1 MNDSK
6 KKVVVLGLISAAIF
20 MIVVVVI
27 IGVIGSQG
35 QTITDSS
42 GNVVKGESLSD
53 LMKRVRVD
61 TATPTKA
68 SVSVMDNNLYDELPE
83 IDKYPLKVEGHGD
96 VDIEIFTSGEKAGT
110 GNDAW
115 LIDCA
120 NSFNNANNKTSSG
133 KTISLS
139 VRSVSSGLAA
149 DYIIS
154 EKYLP
159 DLYTPSN
166 ILFGEYAIVNGGK
179 LELYNARLVGNTAGL
194 LVRKGSGYTDTI
206 AVINDVMAGKIN
218 IGYTNPQTSATGL
231 NLLLD
236 ILKRHGAV
244 TSDEAVNAFAKFN
257 NNIPFVAYTTQQMAT
272 SAANGSLDGMT
283 MEYQTYINDAN
294 LQSMYDFIAFGLR
307 HDNPLYLVD
316 KMSKSSDELE
326 AIEMISKYLV
336 SSDMQKIASKY
347 GFNNNEDYKDS
358 YSAVGSEVT
367 QALKTYKTK
376 KDNGKDII
384 AVFVADCSG
393 SMAGEAIM
401 QLKESLSN
409 GMQYINENNYVGL
422 VSYSSWA
429 TIEVPIAPFDFNQK
443 AYFQGAINGL
453 TANGGTASYEA
464 ICVALDMIEKAK
476 VDHPDA
482 KCMVFLLTDGYA
494 NGTMS
499 INSIKYAVVQSEVPI
514 YTIGYT
520 DQADMA
526 SLKEVSGINE
536 AASIN
541 ADSDDIIYQ
550 IKSLFNAQ
558 L

>member
-1 MNDSK
+1 MNNSK
-6 KKVVVLGLISAAIF
+6 NKTAVIVMVSIAIF
-20 MIVVVVI
+20 ITIIAVI
-27 IGVIGSQG
+27 IGVAGSQLSDDLSNMG
-35 QTITDSS
+35 A
-42 GNVVKGESLSD
+42 VKGESLDS
-53 LMKRVRVD
+53 LMKRIRVD
-61 TATPTKA
+61 TANPVKA
-68 SVSVMDNNLYDELPE
+68 SVNIMDNNLYDELPE
-83 IDKYPLKVEGHGD
+83 IDKYPLKVEGRGD
-96 VDIEIFTSGEKAGT
+96 IDIEIFTSGEKAGA

-120 NSFNNANNKTSSG
+120 NSFNNQNNKVNGQTVS
-133 KTISLS
+133 IS

-166 ILFGEYAIVNGGK
+166 VLFGEYAIVNGGK
-179 LELYNARLVGNTAGL
+179 LELYNSRLVGNTAGL
-194 LVRKGSGYTDTI
+194 LVRKNSGYTSTD
-206 AVINDVMAGKIN
+206 AVINDVMDGKIN

-231 NLLLD
+231 NLLLE
-236 ILKRHGAV
+236 ILKRHGDV
-244 TSDEAVNAFAKFN
+244 TSDEAVNAFARFN

-283 MEYQTYINDAN
+283 MEYQTYINDSN

-326 AIEMISKYLV
+326 AIDLINRYLT
-336 SSDMQKIASKY
+336 SSDMQQIATRY
-347 GFNNNEDYKDS
+347 GFNNNESYKDS
-358 YSAVGSEVT
+358 YTVTGSEVT
-367 QALKTYKTK
+367 QALKTYKSK

-393 SMAGEAIM
+393 SMAGAPIL

-422 VSYSSWA
+422 VSYSSWS

-443 AYFQGAINGL
+443 AYFQGAINNL

-464 ICVALDMIEKAK
+464 ICVALDMIEKEK
-476 VDHPDA
+476 VNHPDA
-482 KCMVFLLTDGYA
+482 KCMIFLLTDGYA

-499 INSIKYAVVQSEVPI
+499 MNSIKYAVVQSEVPI

-520 DQADMA
+520 DQADMN
-526 SLKEVSGINE
+526 SLKELSGINE

>member
-1 MNDSK
+1 MNNSK
-6 KKVVVLGLISAAIF
+6 KKVAVLAVISAAIF
-20 MIVVVVI
+20 MIIVAVI
-27 IGVIGSQG
+27 IGVVSSQPETVVDAG
-35 QTITDSS
+35 
-42 GNVVKGESLSD
+42 GNVVKGESLES
-53 LMKRVRVD
+53 LMSRIRVD
-61 TATPTKA
+61 VGSPVKA
-68 SVSVMDNNLYDELPE
+68 SVNIMDNSLYDELPE
-83 IDKYPLKVEGHGD
+83 IDKYPLKVEGRGD
-96 VDIEIFTSGEKAGT
+96 IDIEIFTSGEKAGT

-120 NSFNNANNKTSSG
+120 NSFNNQNSKING
-133 KTISLS
+133 KTVSMS

-154 EKYLP
+154 EKYMP

-179 LELYNARLVGNTAGL
+179 LELYNQRLVGNTAGL
-194 LVRKGSGYTDTI
+194 LVRKGSGYVDTNT
-206 AVINDVMAGKIN
+206 VINDVIAGKIN

-283 MEYQTYINDAN
+283 MEYQTYVNDAN

-316 KMSKSSDELE
+316 RMSKSADELE
-326 AIEMISKYLV
+326 AIEMINKYLV
-336 SSDMQKIASKY
+336 SSDMQKIASRY

-358 YSAVGSEVT
+358 YSAVGSEVA

-393 SMAGEAIM
+393 SMAGAAIN

-409 GMQYINENNYVGL
+409 GMQYINENNHVGL

-482 KCMVFLLTDGYA
+482 KCMIFLLTDGYA
-494 NGTMS
+494 NGAMS
-499 INSIKYAVVQSEVPI
+499 INSIKYAVVQSGVPI

-526 SLKEVSGINE
+526 SLKEVSSINE